1 MKKLFTLFITLFCVQ
16 FLFAQNF
23 VSTTPENKNVILEE
37 FTGIH
42 CGYCPDGHLMAQ
54 NFHDA
59 NPGDVV
65 LINIHTGSY
74 ANPSPGEPD
83 FRTPFGAAIDG
94 QASVSGYPAG
104 TINRHLFAG
113 MGQAGGTAMSRGN
126 WAGSGGQILAQPSCV
141 NVAAEASLN
150 ISTRVLTV
158 DVEAYYTDNSTSTTN
173 KINIVLLQN
182 NIEGPQSGGS
192 QWNPGAILPNGNY
205 NHQHM
210 LRHLLTGQWGDDI
223 VTTTTGSF
231 FQNTYT
237 YTIPSDLNGVVYDL
251 FNLEVA
257 VFVSEGNHEILSG
270 NMGNMTHIVPP
281 GVNLIDLSATTN
293 MTMPT
298 SLCDN
303 NITPEIT
310 VTNNSAM
317 AVDTFE
323 VSSTLNQNTPVTQ
336 TIYTALAPGANTTIT
351 FPTITVPSG
360 ENTISYS
367 CGTMAGTSFID
378 NMPNNNLASSG
389 SFNTISPTAFATS
402 HGEGFEGYANQTPAP
417 NNALLLNP
425 QGHRVFIIDAT
436 WPGPNAGGYGNSH
449 NSFRWTFVDQTMGGG
464 AYADL
469 VFAKLDF
476 SGSAGNGM
484 MYAYSHA
491 QSTGFDNNRLQVL
504 VSTDCGA
511 TWNLESERIGTALA
525 TTTPVPTST
534 PFYPS
539 ASIWETDTI
548 DLSAYDGNA
557 DVMIAFKGICAGGN
571 NLYID
576 DIEIGPGLIST
587 ESWECHPSGTCYD
600 PLTGQGQYSTLS
612 ACQQACVSTEINE
625 NISEGDF
632 ILFPNPITNKGTLQL
647 NIEKTM
653 SLEIGIYNVLGKKV
667 QQIDNAKFTKGIH
680 NITFDT
686 SNLESGTYFLKYE
699 SDDYV
704 NNIKFVVT
712 H

>member
-1 MKKLFTLFITLFCVQ
+1 MKNLFTLFVTLFCVQ
-16 FLFAQNF
+16 FLFAQSF

-42 CGYCPDGHLMAQ
+42 CGYCPDGHVQAQ
-54 NFHDA
+54 NFSNA

-65 LINIHTGSY
+65 VINLHTGSY
-74 ANPSPGEPD
+74 AAPSPGEPD
-83 FRTPFGAAIDG
+83 FRTPLGPAIDA

-113 MGQAGGTAMSRGN
+113 MGQSGGTAMSRGN
-126 WAGSGGQILAQPSCV
+126 WASAGGQILGQPSCV

-158 DVEAYYTDNSTSTTN
+158 DVEAYYTDNSTSATN
-173 KINIVLLQN
+173 KVNVVLVQN
-182 NIEGPQSGGS
+182 NVEGPQANGAVY
-192 QWNPGAILPNGNY
+192 NPGAILPNGNY

-210 LRHLLTGQWGDDI
+210 FRHMLTGQWGDDI
-223 VTTTTGSF
+223 TTTTTGSL

-237 YTIPSDLNGVVYDL
+237 YTIPPDLNGVAYDL

-257 VFVSEGNHEILSG
+257 VFVSEGQQEILSG
-270 NMGNMTHIVPP
+270 NMGNMTHVVPP

-293 MTMPT
+293 MTMPI

-310 VTNNSAM
+310 VTNNSAI

-323 VSSTLNQNTPVTQ
+323 VSYTLNTGTPVTQ
-336 TIYTALAPGANTTIT
+336 AVYTALAPGANTTIT
-351 FPTITVPSG
+351 FPAMTVPSG
-360 ENTISYS
+360 SNTISYS
-367 CGTMAGTSFID
+367 SGTLAGTSFID

-389 SFNTISPTAFATS
+389 SFNIISPTAFATS
-402 HGEGFEGYANQTPAP
+402 HGEGFEGYANQTPTP
-417 NNALLLNP
+417 SNSLLLNP
-425 QGHRVFIIDAT
+425 PGHRVFIIDPT

-449 NSFRWTFVDQTMGGG
+449 NTFRWTFVDGWAGGD
-464 AYADL
+464 YAEL

-476 SGSAGNGM
+476 SGGVGHGVTYSH
-484 MYAYSHA
+484 SHA

-511 TWNLESERIGTALA
+511 TWNLESELIGSALA
-525 TTTPVPTST
+525 TSAPVPTSA

-539 ASIWETDTI
+539 ATLWGTDMV
-548 DLSAYDGNA
+548 DLTAYDGNSE
-557 DVMIAFKGICAGGN
+557 VMIAFKGMYAGGN

-576 DIEIGPGLIST
+576 DIEVGPGMIST
-587 ESWECHPSGTCYD
+587 VTWDCHPSGTCFD
-600 PLTGQGQYSTLS
+600 PQNGQGQYSTLS
-612 ACQQACVSTEINE
+612 ACQQACVSTDINE

-647 NIEKTM
+647 KIQKSM
-653 SLEIGIYNVLGKKV
+653 ILEISIYNVLGKKI
-667 QQIDNAKFTKGIH
+667 QQIENTKFTKGIH

-686 SNLESGTYFLKYE
+686 SNLESGTYFLKYK
-699 SDDYV
+699 SDDDV